1 MNILE
6 YKKYFFINVSALWSL
21 IVLYSII
28 AYSKADKQPPAP
40 NDAIAISAGG
50 EFFIMVLS
58 IMILLWV
65 FAFTILEILLRKYVI
80 EKKFPNFKLNIK
92 IKIPKIIVAI
102 YNVIFSIGF
111 ISASFLFFIAVLLSI
126 LAMIMWLVN
135 NVFS

>member
-6 YKKYFFINVSALWSL
+6 YKKYFFINVSALWRL
-21 IVLYSII
+21 FVLYSISD
-28 AYSKADKQPPAP
+28 YRKTDYPPPAP
-40 NDAIAISAGG
+40 NDAIAIGGG

>member
-1 MNILE
+1 MYLP
-6 YKKYFFINVSALWSL
+6 YGVCLFIFNEGS
-21 IVLYSII
+21 IVNRLP
-28 AYSKADKQPPAP
+28 PPAP
-40 NDAIAISAGG
+40 NDAIAIGGG

-80 EKKFPNFKLNIK
+80 EKKFPNLKLNIK

-111 ISASFLFFIAVLLSI
+111 ISASFLFFIAVLLSV
-126 LAMIMWLVN
+126 LAMIMWIVN

>member
-1 MNILE
+1 MNFLE

-21 IVLYSII
+21 FVLYSII
-28 AYSKADKQPPAP
+28 AYSKADKQPPVP

-80 EKKFPNFKLNIK
+80 EKKFPNLKLNIK

-111 ISASFLFFIAVLLSI
+111 ISASFLFFIAVLLSV
-126 LAMIMWLVN
+126 LAMIMWIVN

>member
-1 MNILE
+1 M
-6 YKKYFFINVSALWSL
+6 
-21 IVLYSII
+21 
-28 AYSKADKQPPAP
+28 P

-80 EKKFPNFKLNIK
+80 EKKFPNLKLNIK

-111 ISASFLFFIAVLLSI
+111 ISASFLFFIAVLLSV
-126 LAMIMWLVN
+126 LAID
-135 NVFS
+135 NVDC

>member
-6 YKKYFFINVSALWSL
+6 YKKYFFINESALWSL
-21 IVLYSII
+21 FVLYSIRV
-28 AYSKADKQPPAP
+28 YSKTDYPPPAP
-40 NDAIAISAGG
+40 NDAIAIGGG

-80 EKKFPNFKLNIK
+80 EKKFPNLKLNIK

-111 ISASFLFFIAVLLSI
+111 ISASFLFFIAVLLSV
-126 LAMIMWLVN
+126 LAMIMWIVN

>member
-21 IVLYSII
+21 FVLYSII
-28 AYSKADKQPPAP
+28 AYSKADKQPPVP

-80 EKKFPNFKLNIK
+80 EKKFPNLKLNIK

-111 ISASFLFFIAVLLSI
+111 ISASFLFFIAVLLSV
-126 LAMIMWLVN
+126 LAMIMWIVN